1 MNKKG
6 FTLIELLIVIAIIG
20 IVAAIAIPNLL
31 TALQKG
37 KQKATMG
44 DMRTIGTAIESY
56 VSDAY
61 MAPAGGTAT
70 TIYELRAYL
79 TPFYTKVL
87 PTKDGWGGDFLYQG
101 GVVATPTQDYY
112 SIISYGRGSSD
123 SGIDIANNNYIV
135 SALVHFENDLCYSN
149 GNFTYGP
156 KVK

>member
-44 DMRTIGTAIESY
+44 DMKSNGTAIESY
-56 VSDAY
+56 ITDNY
-61 MAPAGGTAT
+61 QAPLQAAGN
-70 TIYELRAYL
+70 ISQLKVYL
-79 TPFYTKVL
+79 IPFHTKLV
-87 PTKDGWGGDFLYQG
+87 PEKDGWG
-101 GVVATPTQDYY
+101 TPLRYDSNEERY
-112 SIISYGRGSSD
+112 SIISYGRDKADSSP
-123 SGIDIANNNYIV
+123 DITQSPYQV
-135 SALVHFENDLCYSN
+135 TSLPGFDNDIIFSN

>member
-44 DMRTIGTAIESY
+44 DMKSIGTAIESY
-56 VSDAY
+56 ITDNY
-61 MAPAGGTAT
+61 MSPGAGTVT
-70 TIYELRAYL
+70 NIYGLSAYL
-79 TPFYTKVL
+79 IPFHTKVL
-87 PTKDGWGGDFLYQG
+87 PGKDAWGGDFVYISGAVG
-101 GVVATPTQDYY
+101 GPRQDYY
-112 SIISYGRGSSD
+112 SIVSWGRRSIQGTL
-123 SGIDIANNNYIV
+123 DITNNNYPV
-135 SALVHFENDLCYSN
+135 SAMQHFENDICFSN